1 MKITAL
7 DIRQKQFK
15 PAIRGHDRKEVEG
28 FLDLVASELEE
39 VVKENIALKEELR
52 KKQHKLDEHV
62 SREKTLQETMLT
74 AQRISEDIREAA
86 KKEAEIILSQA
97 ELQAEK
103 IILDSDQKRVKVI
116 NEISEL
122 KRQRSQLES
131 QIRSVINS
139 HLSLLET
146 FCSPPTRKIEDSIE
160 PVS

>member
-15 PAIRGHDRKEVEG
+15 PAIRGHDRREVEG

-52 KKQHKLDEHV
+52 KKQHKLDEQV

-74 AQRISEDIREAA
+74 AQRVSEDIREAA
-86 KKEAEIILSQA
+86 KKEAEIVLSQA
-97 ELQAEK
+97 ELQAER
-103 IILDSDQKRVKVI
+103 IILDADQKRVRII
-116 NEISEL
+116 NEINEL
-122 KRQRSQLES
+122 KRQRSQFES
-131 QIRSVINS
+131 QIKSVISS

-146 FCSPPTRKIEDSIE
+146 FRSHPARNFEDSI
-160 PVS
+160 